1 MNNVMAC
8 MQARQSVFLAA
19 NGWLKTLIL
28 VCMSTSSLAQDS
40 PQALQEQLQKIAQNI
55 HQLEFH
61 LSEDSSNYSLL
72 EAESQQIDKDMGV
85 LHAALR
91 GSLRRIENSQ
101 HDLQLLHEQRYVL
114 QAQLEVQTERF
125 KQQLIS
131 AYQFNA
137 HSRWQFILNQQSL
150 QNVGRNSVIY
160 NYLHQAQIE
169 QITRIQALNAQL
181 QQNQQAVLA
190 NQQNQQQLHLQQQE
204 QYQLLALAR
213 EQKQKAKN
221 TLAQL
226 IQENTTAIQDQQNQQ
241 RQLANLLEQLKR
253 QQVAANKQ
261 AFSQLKGRLKWPV
274 RGSLKNKFG
283 ELKISASGVDWTG
296 VSLAAEA
303 GTEIHAIF
311 SGEVV
316 FADWFDHY
324 GWLTIVDHGDNYM
337 SLYAHAEGLYKKTGE
352 NVTRGEVIAI
362 VGDSGDTAS
371 PNLYFEIRHQG
382 TPVDPSVWCG

>member
-1 MNNVMAC
+1 MTSGITYLQTLKTM
-8 MQARQSVFLAA
+8 FLTV
-19 NGWLKTLIL
+19 NQWVKTLIL
-28 VCMSTSSLAQDS
+28 VLMSAFSLAQDS

-55 HQLEFH
+55 RQLELH
-61 LSEDSSNYSLL
+61 LSEDSSNYTLL
-72 EAESQQIDKDMGV
+72 DAESKQIDKDMGV

-91 GSLRRIENSQ
+91 RSLERIESSQ
-101 HDLQLLHEQRYVL
+101 RDLQALHDRRLAL
-114 QAQLEVQTERF
+114 QQQLTVQTEQF

-131 AYQFNA
+131 AYQFNS

-169 QITRIQALNAQL
+169 QIEHIQALNQQL
-181 QQNQQAVLA
+181 QQNQHAVLA
-190 NQQNQQQLHLQQQE
+190 NQQSQQQLHLQQQE
-204 QYQLLALAR
+204 QYELLALAR
-213 EQKQKAKN
+213 VQKQKAKN
-221 TLAQL
+221 ALVRL
-226 IQENTTAIQDQQNQQ
+226 IKENTTAIQDQQQQQ
-241 RQLANLLEQLKR
+241 RQLAKLLAQLKR
-253 QQVAANKQ
+253 QQADANKEV
-261 AFSQLKGRLKWPV
+261 FSQFQGRLNWPV
-274 RGSLKNKFG
+274 NGSLKNNFG

-362 VGDSGDTAS
+362 VGDSGDTDS
-371 PNLYFEIRHQG
+371 PNLYFEIRYEG
-382 TPVDPSVWCG
+382 APVDPSVWCG